1 MLQSYHRPFG
11 HRPLLGRLLLS
22 NLFVD
27 ALTFLSSGFSP
38 VIFYIWVANTCMLS
52 QVSILDVASYCVLL
66 LHLLMI
72 SNGLSYSLVVKR
84 CTASLFSK
92 SLLSTFLLVHLCG
105 TSYAL
110 RRGPWYIVFL

>member
-1 MLQSYHRPFG
+1 MRVNP
-11 HRPLLGRLLLS
+11 
-22 NLFVD
+22 
-27 ALTFLSSGFSP
+27 
-38 VIFYIWVANTCMLS
+38 
-52 QVSILDVASYCVLL
+52 VSILDVASYCVLL

-110 RRGPWYIVFL
+110 RRGPWYIVFLRTTS

>member
-1 MLQSYHRPFG
+1 MRVNP
-11 HRPLLGRLLLS
+11 
-22 NLFVD
+22 
-27 ALTFLSSGFSP
+27 
-38 VIFYIWVANTCMLS
+38 
-52 QVSILDVASYCVLL
+52 VSILDVASYCVLL

-92 SLLSTFLLVHLCG
+92 SRLSTFLLVHLCG

-110 RRGPWYIVFL
+110 RRGPWYIVFLRTTS